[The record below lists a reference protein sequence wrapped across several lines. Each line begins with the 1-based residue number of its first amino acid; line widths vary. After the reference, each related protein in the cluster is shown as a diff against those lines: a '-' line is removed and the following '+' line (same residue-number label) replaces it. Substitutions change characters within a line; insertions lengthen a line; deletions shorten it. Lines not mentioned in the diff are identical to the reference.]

1 MRCRLAEPRDLPRV
15 MALRHAVFV
24 VEQGVPPDLER
35 DDLDASAVHLLA
47 EDDGVVVGCCRLVRD
62 GDAVR
67 LGRMAVAAAGRGRGV
82 GARLLEFAEDVAR
95 RSGAAEVTLHAQVAV
110 RGFYARAGYAE
121 EGDEFLDAGIVHV
134 AMRRNL

>member
-1 MRCRLAEPRDLPRV
+1 

-24 VEQGVPPDLER
+24 VEQGVPPELEH
-35 DDLDASAVHLLA
+35 DALDATAVHLVA
-47 EDDGVVVGCCRLVRD
+47 ESDGVVIGCCRLVRG

-67 LGRMAVAAAGRGRGV
+67 LGRMAVAADGRGRGV
-82 GARLLEFAEDVAR
+82 GARLLGFAEGVAR
-95 RSGAAEVTLHAQVAV
+95 DSGAVEVTLHAQVGA

-134 AMRRNL
+134 AMRRDL